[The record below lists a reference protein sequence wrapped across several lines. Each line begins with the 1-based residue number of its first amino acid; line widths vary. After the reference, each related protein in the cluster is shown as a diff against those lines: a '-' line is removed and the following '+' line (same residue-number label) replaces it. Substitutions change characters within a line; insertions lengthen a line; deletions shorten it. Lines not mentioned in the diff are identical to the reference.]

1 MDGYR
6 FPALGVGD
14 YAVIAVLILVVIV
27 LLRWRRSAKRTAR
40 IRKIIRTHLKT
51 LLLKKHRGLSR
62 DDYGNIVDSGWA
74 KEIEYF
80 YHNVIPE
87 TLRKS
92 KDLTAVSS
100 RIEKEIG
107 RLPRKTVNAWTMADR
122 HSVATGDDFEHFV
135 KGELE
140 DKGWLVRHTG
150 KSGDQ
155 GADLIA
161 EKDGFSVAVQ
171 CKLYAKPVGNK
182 AVQEVLAAQRYYAT
196 QMAMVVSN
204 AAFTKAA
211 TQLAQ
216 SANVVLVHTS
226 DLDQIDNLAE
236 DALEWDATQRAR

>member
-6 FPALGVGD
+6 FPALEVGD
-14 YAVIAVLILVVIV
+14 YAVIAVLVLVVIA

-74 KEIEYF
+74 KELAYF
-80 YHNVIPE
+80 YDNVIPE
-87 TLRKS
+87 PLRKS

-100 RIEKEIG
+100 LIEKEIG
-107 RLPRKTVNAWTMADR
+107 RLPQKTVNQWTMADR
-122 HSVATGDDFEHFV
+122 YSVATGDDFERFV

-140 DKGWLVRHTG
+140 DKGWSVRHTG

-155 GADLIA
+155 GGDLIA
-161 EKDGFSVAVQ
+161 EKDGVSVAVQ
-171 CKLYAKPVGNK
+171 CKLSAKPVGNK

-196 QMAMVVSN
+196 LMAAVVSN

-216 SANVVLVHTS
+216 SASIVLLHTS
-226 DLDQIDNLAE
+226 NLDQIDKLAE
-236 DALEWDATQRAR
+236 DALEWDGHQRAR